1 MLWTGIQVVLLKNW
15 TDKHPD
21 GSFQT
26 RSYYDNLSSFYVFG
40 LPFLF
45 MILPFVS
52 LLQPLLPVALAV
64 TLILTA
70 FACATLALSLVTD
83 ATERG
88 AMVITAMAFSLFEP
102 WLGLLLGI
110 ATIIGLCG
118 LRVFTKPL
126 ADVNN
131 DA

>member
-1 MLWTGIQVVLLKNW
+1 
-15 TDKHPD
+15 
-21 GSFQT
+21 
-26 RSYYDNLSSFYVFG
+26 
-40 LPFLF
+40 
-45 MILPFVS
+45 
-52 LLQPLLPVALAV
+52 
-64 TLILTA
+64 
-70 FACATLALSLVTD
+70 LVTD